1 MYGSRVRRSP
11 SHRPVRP
18 QLASD
23 ATFVMVPRAP
33 PVVAPLPVFRLDWET
48 LARLDSTRSK
58 PLNLDVCPTP
68 TSLLQFCGATDKL
81 KPAWF

>member
-1 MYGSRVRRSP
+1 MQP
-11 SHRPVRP
+11 THRPVRL

-23 ATFVMVPRAP
+23 ATSVMVPRAP

-48 LARLDSTRSK
+48 LAKLASTPRKRLD
-58 PLNLDVCPTP
+58 LDACPAL
-68 TSLLQFCGATDKL
+68 TSLCRFCGAIDKL